1 VTPVSWDGPWPAFCC
16 AILRDERGR
25 YLMEKRPASRSR
37 AHTPIKRAGTGQ
49 SGIDGDQHTLD
60 TPAHDN
66 PGTVTR
72 TAGDMPGPISALTC
86 FGGSRE
92 RGESPEQCIR
102 RELQEELGWEPGRG
116 KLVPAVRLLNVG
128 SKTLRFRGGPVKP
141 GTAIAWFYR
150 AMGPHA
156 ETTLITEPGYQ
167 AVWLTLEELRA
178 SEVSS
183 WHRVVIEAELRGEE
197 SVGVER

>member
-1 VTPVSWDGPWPAFCC
+1 
-16 AILRDERGR
+16 
-25 YLMEKRPASRSR
+25 MEKRPASRSR
-37 AHTPIKRAGTGQ
+37 AHRPVKGTGLVGPDGKALA
-49 SGIDGDQHTLD
+49 GIDQSLTVGRG
-60 TPAHDN
+60 
-66 PGTVTR
+66 PGE
-72 TAGDMPGPISALTC
+72 MPGPVSALTC

-102 RELQEELGWEPGRG
+102 RELQEELGWEPGGGGGGGGGMAGAGHAR
-116 KLVPAVRLLNVG
+116 LVPAVRLMNVG

-183 WHRVVIEAELRGEE
+183 WHRVVIEAELRGED